1 MDSIEAGPAG
11 VGTAEPTGSSE
22 LERLYR
28 AAQLY
33 YEQGA
38 TQAEIAQQLQVS
50 RPSISRMLSEAR
62 AQGIVEI
69 RVHRPASSGMDD
81 LRDRIQ
87 AALGLDA
94 VHLAPGDQS
103 QRVGLGLGP
112 VTRQALAA
120 TDLRAG
126 DVLLLSSG
134 ETTYALAQQRLGH
147 FSGVVVAPTVG
158 GQAEPDAWHQ
168 TNEVVRAFA
177 ATSGGYPHYLF
188 APSMPSE
195 ALLSALQDD
204 PGYRQIMDDWTSAK
218 VALVGVGAPPL
229 SRKSIARSVPRNHPN
244 LAKSVGDVCL
254 AFYDHDGREVTF
266 PGNERMVRI
275 PGETLRAVPTRIAAA
290 VGTQKAPSIVAA
302 AKAGWFNILVTDEA
316 TARSI
321 DRETGADRETALGQN
336 A

>member
-1 MDSIEAGPAG
+1 MDHSPAG
-11 VGTAEPTGSSE
+11 ASE

-38 TQAEIAQQLQVS
+38 TQAEAAEQLQVS

-62 AQGIVEI
+62 TQGIVEI
-69 RVHRPASSGMDD
+69 RVHRPLSTGLDD
-81 LRDRIQ
+81 LRDRLQ
-87 AALGLDA
+87 EKLGLA
-94 VHLAPGDQS
+94 GVHLTQGDQS
-103 QRVGLGLGP
+103 QRMGLGLGP
-112 VTRQALAA
+112 VTRQALAEA
-120 TDLRAG
+120 DLRAG
-126 DVLLLSSG
+126 DVLLLASG
-134 ETTYALAQQRLGH
+134 ETTYALAQQRLGS

-158 GQAEPDAWHQ
+158 GQAEPDPWHQ

-188 APSMPSE
+188 APSMPSA

-204 PGYRQIMDDWTSAK
+204 PGYRQIVDDWNSAK

-229 SRKSIARSVPRNHPN
+229 SRKSIARSVPRHHPN
-244 LAKSVGDVCL
+244 LEKSIGDVCL
-254 AFYDHDGREVTF
+254 AFYDHDGNEVTF

-275 PGETLRAVPTRIAAA
+275 PRETLRAVPTRIAVA
-290 VGTQKAPSIVAA
+290 VGTQKTPSIIAA
-302 AKAGWFNILVTDEA
+302 AKANWFNILVTDET

-321 DRETGADRETALGQN
+321 DRTA
-336 A
+336 

>member
-1 MDSIEAGPAG
+1 MTTTHPGSPA
-11 VGTAEPTGSSE
+11 AEEPTGSTE

-38 TQAEIAQQLQVS
+38 TQAEIAEQLQVS

-81 LRDRIQ
+81 LRDRVQ
-87 AALGLDA
+87 AKLGVDG

-103 QRVGLGLGP
+103 QRMGMGLGP
-112 VTRQALAA
+112 VARQALAGA
-120 TDLRAG
+120 GLRAG

-147 FSGVVVAPTVG
+147 FSDVVVAPTVG
-158 GQAEPDAWHQ
+158 GQAEPDPWHQ

-188 APSMPSE
+188 APLMPSE

-204 PGYRQIMDDWTSAK
+204 PGYRQISDDWSSAK
-218 VALVGVGAPPL
+218 VALIGVGAPPL
-229 SRKSIARSVPRNHPN
+229 SRKSIAQSVPRSHPN
-244 LAKSVGDVCL
+244 LGRAVGDVCL
-254 AFYDHDGREVTF
+254 SFYDHEGDEVTF
-266 PGNERMVRI
+266 PGNDRMIRI
-275 PGETLRAVPTRIAAA
+275 PRDTLRAVPTRVAAA
-290 VGTQKAPSIVAA
+290 VGAQKAPSIIAA
-302 AKAGWFNILVTDEA
+302 AKAGWFNVLVTDEA
-316 TARSI
+316 TARAV
-321 DRETGADRETALGQN
+321 DRAE
-336 A
+336 

>member
-1 MDSIEAGPAG
+1 MEARDAMDRTDEATEA
-11 VGTAEPTGSSE
+11 TGSTE

-38 TQAEIAQQLQVS
+38 TQAEIAEQLQVS

-62 AQGIVEI
+62 TQGIVEI

-87 AALGLDA
+87 EKLGLTS

-103 QRVGLGLGP
+103 QRAGMGLAPL
-112 VTRQALAA
+112 TRQALAA
-120 TDLRAG
+120 AQLNAG
-126 DVLLLSSG
+126 DVLLLASG
-134 ETTYALAQQRLGH
+134 ETTYALAQQRLGD
-147 FSGVVVAPTVG
+147 FSGVVIAPTVG

-204 PGYRQIMDDWTSAK
+204 PGYRQIVDDWNAAK

-229 SRKSIARSVPRNHPN
+229 SRQSIARSVPRNHPT
-244 LAKSVGDVCL
+244 LAKAVGDVCL
-254 AFYDHDGREVTF
+254 AFYDDAGDEVTF
-266 PGNERMVRI
+266 PGSERMVRI
-275 PGETLRAVPTRIAAA
+275 PGETLRAVPLRIAAA
-290 VGTQKAPSIVAA
+290 VGPHKAPSIIAA
-302 AKAGWFNILVTDEA
+302 ARTGWFNTLVTDEA
-316 TARSI
+316 TARAI
-321 DRETGADRETALGQN
+321 DRSLTAALS